1 MRINLALSN
10 IRHSLPR
17 TLVSLAGI
25 GIAILLIF
33 VQLGFRGAVENTA
46 VMIYERMDFDVMVRS
61 RDYLHF
67 IDASQVPQSTL
78 DLAASAEGVE
88 RVTPF
93 SVTLVNWRNP
103 HNADLRGMVLMGLDP
118 ASGAF
123 TSPEIAAGF
132 DRLSSP
138 QQVLVDTESS
148 PEFGPVDGRRFSAAD
163 IGTRTEMAGL
173 PVRIA
178 GLFRLGTGLTAN
190 GSAIIST
197 AGFVRMVPWDAIG
210 RPSMGLIR
218 VKPGHDAAMVA
229 DRIRQLNSDARGEPA
244 VEVLTRQQVMNREL
258 GRWIGETPIGFVFTL
273 GVGIAFV
280 VGAAIF
286 YMVLST
292 DVGNRLREYATLR
305 AMGYPA
311 PWLAGV
317 VLRQAF
323 WLALLAFVPAAVLS
337 VVFYEF
343 TSVLANIPIF
353 MTVPRLV
360 FVFLLSQLMCAVSG
374 ALALRKLWQ
383 AEPASLF

>member
-1 MRINLALSN
+1 
-10 IRHSLPR
+10 
-17 TLVSLAGI
+17 
-25 GIAILLIF
+25 
-33 VQLGFRGAVENTA
+33 
-46 VMIYERMDFDVMVRS
+46 MIYEEMDFDVMIRS

-67 IDASQVPQSTL
+67 IDAGQVPQSAL
-78 DLAASAEGVE
+78 DLASSAGGVE
-88 RVTPF
+88 AVTPF
-93 SVTLVNWRNP
+93 HVTLVNWRNP
-103 HNADLRGMVLMGLDP
+103 RNADLRGMVLMGVNP
-118 ASGAF
+118 AGGAF
-123 TSPEIAAGF
+123 ASPAIAGDFDLLTSPE
-132 DRLSSP
+132 
-138 QQVLVDTESS
+138 QVLVDTESS
-148 PEFGPVDGRRFSAAD
+148 PEFGPADGRRFSSAD
-163 IGTRTEMAGL
+163 VGVTTELAGR

-190 GSAIIST
+190 GSAITST
-197 AGFVRMVPWDAIG
+197 GGFIRMVPWDAIG
-210 RPSMGLIR
+210 RPGMGLVR
-218 VKPGHDAAMVA
+218 VAAGVDPGEVA
-229 DRIRQLNSDARGEPA
+229 SRIRRLNSDALGQPA
-244 VEVLTRQQVMNREL
+244 VEVLTRQQVMDREL

-292 DVGNRLREYATLR
+292 DVANRLREYATLR

-311 PWLAGV
+311 PWMAGV

-323 WLALLAFVPAAVLS
+323 WLALLAFVPAALIS
-337 VVFYEF
+337 VVFYEV